1 MNTNSTSK
9 VNESETLAVVSNRR
23 SVSFLF
29 VWKKSLDKNGN
40 KQFLR
45 NVIKLIS
52 GKTYHVLEGKD
63 KAWKDGKLISIDIK
77 GMYVYDFPLSRT
89 IQVAKKL
96 KHRRFVYCGSENQFN
111 PWLYV
116 DGIKT
121 QRIKSHDPLEWFD
134 I

>member
-52 GKTYHVLEGKD
+52 GKTYHVLEG
-63 KAWKDGKLISIDIK
+63 A
-77 GMYVYDFPLSRT
+77 
-89 IQVAKKL
+89 
-96 KHRRFVYCGSENQFN
+96 
-111 PWLYV
+111 
-116 DGIKT
+116 
-121 QRIKSHDPLEWFD
+121 LEKNHYS
-134 I
+134 